1 MGSLWGPYGV
11 SMGSPSGA
19 VPMVSPYRAPF
30 HPILTGCPYRILI
43 AVSPFCFWGFCQV
56 YLADTFGLKTL
67 DGRGALGGCV
77 VPGVGHTGWHNH
89 RGVYERC
96 IRPWLT

>member
-1 MGSLWGPYGV
+1 MGSLWGLLWGCDV
-11 SMGSPSGA
+11 SLLGS
-19 VPMVSPYRAPF
+19 
-30 HPILTGCPYRILI
+30 
-43 AVSPFCFWGFCQV
+43 QV

-89 RGVYERC
+89 RGVYESC